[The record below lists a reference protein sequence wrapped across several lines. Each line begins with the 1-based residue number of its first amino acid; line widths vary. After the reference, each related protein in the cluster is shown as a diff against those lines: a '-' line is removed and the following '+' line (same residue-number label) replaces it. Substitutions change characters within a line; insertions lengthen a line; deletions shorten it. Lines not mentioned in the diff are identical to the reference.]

1 MTMIER
7 LAEELHDRYRVDREL
22 GAGGMATVYL
32 AEDLRHRRPVALKVL
47 RPELAAVIGA
57 ERFLKE
63 VETTANLQHPHIL
76 PLHDSGTVAGT
87 AYYVM
92 PYVEGESLRDRLTR
106 EKQLPIADA
115 VRIAREVGSALDYA
129 HRKGIIHRD
138 IKPDNILLHEGQA
151 LVADFGIALA
161 ASRGG
166 GERMTETGLSLG
178 TPQYMS
184 PEQATADRD
193 PDARSDLYS
202 LACVLYEMLAGEPP
216 FTGATAQSVL
226 AKLLTEEPRRV
237 SDLRKSVPPH
247 VAAAVNQAMQRL
259 PADRF
264 NSAAEFAAALA
275 NPAFRFGA
283 EAGGADAASA
293 GAGGGG
299 GGGGSRGGILSSV
312 SGLNATQRAQRV
324 TVLAGLLALSVLLGT
339 VGWMRA
345 WPETRGVGEQ
355 VVRAVLELPADAH
368 IGFPRLALSRDG
380 SLLIIGGVVDGR
392 DVLMQRPLAGMDFTP
407 IPGTEGS
414 RRQSISPD
422 GRWLVFDFEGMRR
435 MPIDGGAAVLLDADA
450 TWGAPSWTK
459 DGTLVYTRHY
469 TTGLWRIGPDG
480 GTPELVTR
488 PDTVTGELGHWWPQV
503 LPDGE
508 HVLFTVMR
516 TPIAEA
522 RLAIVSL
529 RTGKRTDLLK
539 GGVYGKYMPTG
550 HLLFARGEVIFAVPF
565 DAKRRKLTGS
575 EVPVVQGVAM
585 QHVDG
590 IAGFDVSDDGT
601 LVYIPSGDY
610 LRDTEL
616 VWVDRRG
623 AETPIGAPPGRYS
636 GVKLSPDGRA
646 LAVTMEEPGQA
657 SDIWVLDLARGGR
670 SRLTSGGGAD
680 FYPLWTTDG
689 REIVYVSEVPVFDIY
704 RRRADA
710 STPPQPVVISD
721 SDKYP
726 YSFTPD
732 GRTLLY
738 ESRGA
743 GETFVALKSL
753 DDAEAN
759 PDTIRLPGR
768 RVSEPAL
775 SPDGRWLA
783 YSSLESRR
791 SEVYLVRYPE
801 VTAQRRQVSVD
812 GGALPIWT
820 KGGREIVYIDRN
832 SVRSVSFDP
841 VTGELGQ
848 PELLFRGSFPT
859 TTAGSSGRTYD
870 VTPDGQRFVL
880 VRRPPE
886 QAARRVVVVK
896 NFMRELEDAGKAAR
910 R

>member
-57 ERFLKE
+57 DRFLKE

-92 PYVEGESLRDRLTR
+92 PFVEGESLRDRLTR

-216 FTGATAQSVL
+216 FTGATVQSVL
-226 AKLLTEEPRRV
+226 AKLLTENPRPV
-237 SDLRKSVPPH
+237 SDLRKSVPAH
-247 VAAAVNQAMQRL
+247 VAAALDQAMQRV

-283 EAGGADAASA
+283 EAGVDSAAGGARGADLASA
-293 GAGGGG
+293 P
-299 GGGGSRGGILSSV
+299 GSRAARRG
-312 SGLNATQRAQRV
+312 QRV
-324 TVLAGLLALSVLLGT
+324 PVLAGLLALSVLLGT
-339 VGWMRA
+339 VGWMRGGPHTGRA
-345 WPETRGVGEQ
+345 GEQ
-355 VVRAVLELPADAH
+355 VVRAVLELPAEAH

-422 GRWLVFDFEGMRR
+422 GRWLVFDSEGMYR
-435 MPIDGGAAVLLDADA
+435 MPIDGGAAVLLDADV
-450 TWGAPSWTK
+450 TWGAPAWTK

-469 TTGLWRIGPDG
+469 TTGLWRVGPDG

-488 PDTVTGELGHWWPQV
+488 PDTAAGELGHWWPQV

-529 RTGKRTDLLK
+529 RTGERTDLLK

-565 DAKRRKLTGS
+565 DAKRRRLTGS

-585 QHVDG
+585 VHVDG

-710 STPPQPVVISD
+710 STPPQPVVISA

-743 GETFVALKSL
+743 PETFVALMSL
-753 DDAEAN
+753 DDAEAK

-783 YSSLESRR
+783 YSSFESRR

-820 KGGREIVYIDRN
+820 QGGREIVYIDRN
-832 SVRSVSFDP
+832 SVQAVSFDP
-841 VTGELGQ
+841 VSGELGQ

-859 TTAGSSGRTYD
+859 TTTGSSGRTYD